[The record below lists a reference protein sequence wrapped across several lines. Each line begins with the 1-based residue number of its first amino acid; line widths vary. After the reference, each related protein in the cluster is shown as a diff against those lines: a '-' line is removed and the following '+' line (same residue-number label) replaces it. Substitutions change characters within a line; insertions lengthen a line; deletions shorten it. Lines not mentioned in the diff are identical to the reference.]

1 MDCEKFIKQE
11 CEMRIEE
18 TQHEIPESYDMLE
31 HNTFVDSQMK
41 KEIFQDAT
49 HIKQDN
55 EIDIV
60 KNELPESY
68 NISEHNMDV
77 ESQLNKENIQDGGTY
92 IMQEHEIDIVKN
104 ELPDMSDGEYLVPRP
119 SSLFLALTRP
129 SGTPYPTGS
138 PATVRAGP
146 STSRVQEK
154 RPQIMTSSTGG
165 RRILK
170 ARRSL
175 PLQEIME
182 KHEGDSCNSLRGRG
196 RRRGKKQAPGPSG
209 LISRVE
215 QTIGTSSSSRRRRTL
230 KAPLSQPLQD
240 DPKRQKVVIS
250 VDSDS
255 EGESD
260 AILSDDEYEEAL
272 CEDYVPRNI
281 MNRLRQDIIMSEEGD
296 ELEVN
301 VTDESD
307 DEFGMEDIVMES
319 DERVMHDEAMV
330 MLEEDTNVLGG
341 LIEPDVSD
349 IFQWTDDFSSFT
361 GKPETYQRNPGPA
374 FISDDPAEIFLK
386 IWDEDIMGLIASET
400 NSYARHH
407 IEQFRNPDIGS
418 TLPKYLEKWVNVTI
432 QVLYQFYA
440 MLIFMSFCS
449 RAKFQQYWERGML
462 EMPNFRQTMSRD
474 KFMLITKFLHFVS
487 DMNGSVH
494 GNARKIGKIA
504 PILDHCN
511 KKFSELYIPT
521 QHLSLDESFLLW
533 KGNLSGRQCMRSKAA
548 RFGIKSFELCE
559 ATTGYLLN
567 YKLYTGKDMSTH
579 PKPVHGFANSTAKV
593 VLELM
598 DGYLDVGH
606 HLVMDNWYNQ
616 LVLTRYLKSRRTDVL
631 GTISR
636 KRKYIPQD
644 LKDLKQN
651 QVARG
656 DSIARHCGDIA
667 LVTWK
672 DVKLVTVVST
682 YHQHQM
688 VPVIRAGVPME
699 KPIAVQEYNQYMGGV
714 DLKDQK
720 LSMFPFERKTCL
732 KWYIKVFRR
741 LFNTSLLNAY
751 IIYTKGPLHRLCSHR
766 EFRQKVAEG
775 LLARFGSN
783 KVHNP
788 LPVLPTSHNQILRLQ
803 PGDHFPTSTDLL
815 PGNST
820 KRRRMNCA
828 RCKHLKKRSQV
839 RTMCSLCQA
848 PLCIGKCWSDYHT
861 LENLKT

>member
-1 MDCEKFIKQE
+1 KYVPLRKSKPSRSYPKWYSSALIKIVRKKYKAHQ
-11 CEMRIEE
+11 RWKKYGN
-18 TQHEIPESYDMLE
+18 PPDYDEFTLLRCRE
-31 HNTFVDSQMK
+31 RRVQ
-41 KEIFQDAT
+41 
-49 HIKQDN
+49 KQCFN
-55 EIDIV
+55 NFTSNCQTSVV
-60 KNELPESY
+60 KQ
-68 NISEHNMDV
+68 NIG
-77 ESQLNKENIQDGGTY
+77 K
-92 IMQEHEIDIVKN
+92 
-104 ELPDMSDGEYLVPRP
+104 P
-119 SSLFLALTRP
+119 SSR
-129 SGTPYPTGS
+129 
-138 PATVRAGP
+138 
-146 STSRVQEK
+146 
-154 RPQIMTSSTGG
+154 G
-165 RRILK
+165 RGNLM
-170 ARRSL
+170 ARRS
-175 PLQEIME
+175 QRI
-182 KHEGDSCNSLRGRG
+182 HDSG
-196 RRRGKKQAPGPSG
+196 
-209 LISRVE
+209 
-215 QTIGTSSSSRRRRTL
+215 
-230 KAPLSQPLQD
+230 
-240 DPKRQKVVIS
+240 
-250 VDSDS
+250 S

-260 AILSDDEYEEAL
+260 VDPSDDEYDDETQFEYINL
-272 CEDYVPRNI
+272 PRNI
-281 MNRLRQDIIMSEEGD
+281 VNHLRHDIILREEGD
-296 ELEVN
+296 DLDLN
-301 VTDESD
+301 VSD
-307 DEFGMEDIVMES
+307 PLDDGFDMEDVFVDTEIG
-319 DERVMHDEAMV
+319 DERVIRDESV
-330 MLEEDTNVLGG
+330 VIVQEDTNVLGG
-341 LIEPDVSD
+341 QIEPDVSD
-349 IFQWTDDFSSFT
+349 VFQWTEDISSFT

-374 FISDDPAEIFLK
+374 FISNDPAEIFLK

-400 NSYARHH
+400 NKYARHH
-407 IEQFRNPDIGS
+407 IDQYRNPDIGS
-418 TLPKYLEKWVNVTI
+418 TLPKYLEKWVDVTI

-440 MLIFMSFCS
+440 ILIYMSFCPRS
-449 RAKFQQYWERGML
+449 KFQQYWERGML
-462 EMPNFRQTMSRD
+462 EMPNFRKTMSRD

-494 GNARKIGKIA
+494 GHARKIGKIA
-504 PILDHCN
+504 PILDHCT
-511 KKFSELYIPT
+511 KKFSELYVPT
-521 QHLSLDESFLLW
+521 QHLSLDESLLLW
-533 KGNLSGRQCMRSKAA
+533 KGNLSWRQCIRSKAA
-548 RFGIKSFELCE
+548 RFGMKSFELCE

-567 YKLYTGKDMSTH
+567 YKLYTGKDKSTH
-579 PKPVHGFANSTAKV
+579 SEPVHGFANSTAKV
-593 VLELM
+593 VLQLL

-606 HLVMDNWYNQ
+606 RLVMDNWYNQ

-720 LSMFPFERKTCL
+720 LSMFPFERKRCL

-751 IIYTKGPLHRLCSHR
+751 IIYTKSPLHRLCSHR

-815 PGNST
+815 PGSST

-848 PLCIGKCWSDYHT
+848 PLCLGKCWSDYHT